1 MRSKDMIDEEYESVC
16 DYMASRHKTGK
27 IGDKLPPNISTEV
40 LETINADI
48 EAFQRRIR
56 DWAYMYAMEKVQACD
71 KI

>member
-1 MRSKDMIDEEYESVC
+1 
-16 DYMASRHKTGK
+16 MASRHKTGK